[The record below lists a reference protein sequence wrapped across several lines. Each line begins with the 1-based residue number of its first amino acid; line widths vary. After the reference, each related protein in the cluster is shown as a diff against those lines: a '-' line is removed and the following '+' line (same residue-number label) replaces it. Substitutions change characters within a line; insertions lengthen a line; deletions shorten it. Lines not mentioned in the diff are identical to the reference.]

1 MGAPAE
7 GDDRMA
13 NPVVHWEIAANDP
26 TKIRHFYSAMFDWN
40 VQTENPGYTQV
51 DTGNGGPTGGI
62 FPCPK
67 GKLGYV
73 TFYVAVDDLEEYL
86 AKAERLGGRKLLPP
100 TPVPNM
106 GTFAMFADPEGNCIG
121 LFKS

>member
-1 MGAPAE
+1 
-7 GDDRMA
+7 MA

-26 TKIRHFYSAMFDWN
+26 GKIRQFYAALFDWSIDADK
-40 VQTENPGYTQV
+40 PGHSQV
-51 DTGNGGPTGGI
+51 DTGQGSMEGGI
-62 FPCPK
+62 FPCPR

-86 AKAERLGGRKLLPP
+86 AKAERLGGRKLVPP
-100 TPVPNM
+100 TPTPNA